1 MKKKGRKELS
11 GIRNSTIMKLVNDEN
26 VMVKKCRVWDCKMNT

>member
-1 MKKKGRKELS
+1 MKKKSPKELS
-11 GIRNSTIMKLVNDEN
+11 GIKNSIITKLANDEN